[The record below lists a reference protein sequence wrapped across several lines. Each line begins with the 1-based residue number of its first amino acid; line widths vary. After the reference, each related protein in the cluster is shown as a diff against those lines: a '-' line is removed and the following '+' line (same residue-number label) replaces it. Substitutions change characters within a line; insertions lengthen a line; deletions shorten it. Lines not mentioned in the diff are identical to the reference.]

1 MLALTKKGRKINLA
15 FEEIDVRIFFELF
28 PIVMKWSNFLSL
40 TKPKHSQKYMME
52 MVDEG
57 KIARAAGDSRHDLFS
72 KLIDASESDM
82 TGKKLTDR
90 EVLSNIFVFLF
101 AGAQYQYLFFSN

>member
-1 MLALTKKGRKINLA
+1 ML
-15 FEEIDVRIFFELF
+15 
-28 PIVMKWSNFLSL
+28 
-40 TKPKHSQKYMME
+40 E

-101 AGAQYQYLFFSN
+101 AGAQLRYFFFK